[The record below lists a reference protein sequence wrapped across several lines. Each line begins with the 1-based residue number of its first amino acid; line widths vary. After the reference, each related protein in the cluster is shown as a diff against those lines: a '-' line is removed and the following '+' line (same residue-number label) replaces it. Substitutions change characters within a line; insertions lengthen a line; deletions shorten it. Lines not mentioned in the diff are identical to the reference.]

1 MSTIDFSCPQCGH
14 TMKLPVALIG
24 KKGKCP
30 KCGVVNEI
38 TNPVGTQQTAPVTQQ
53 QPTPPQQPDP
63 FQQQIPPQQP
73 ATPQNPLGGMPQ
85 APAGSLGGMPNPP
98 QQSVEHSNPV
108 GNNIQDPSNPYL
120 TPNTSGQSVQLSQPA
135 APQPVQFAHHSNQLP
150 TYIMPSVSIQDSEE
164 FDVSKQ
170 TLIEM
175 DAARLLGQANTR
187 LAKKKQIRTDVR
199 GNSYF
204 ITAMVAGICLL
215 LLCVGIAYFVGQK
228 GSDIV
233 GESLDQARDGME
245 GIGENIQKNYR
256 NPDK

>member
-14 TMKLPVALIG
+14 AMKLPAALIG

-30 KCGVVNEI
+30 KCGMVNEI
-38 TNPVGTQQTAPVTQQ
+38 TNPAGTQQTAPVTQQ
-53 QPTPPQQPDP
+53 QSTPPQQPDP

-73 ATPQNPLGGMPQ
+73 AAPQNPLGGMPQ
-85 APAGSLGGMPNPP
+85 APAGPSGGMPQGP
-98 QQSVEHSNPV
+98 
-108 GNNIQDPSNPYL
+108 GNPYL
-120 TPNTSGQSVQLSQPA
+120 TPNTSGQGEQLPQPP
-135 APQPVQFAHHSNQLP
+135 APQPVQFAHHANQLP
-150 TYIMPSVSIQDSEE
+150 TYIMPTANLQESEE
-164 FDVSKQ
+164 VDISKQ

-187 LAKKKQIRTDVR
+187 LAQKKQIRTDVR
-199 GNSYF
+199 GKSYY
-204 ITAMVAGICLL
+204 ITASIAGICLL
-215 LLCVGIAYFVGQK
+215 IVCIGIAYFAGQK
-228 GSDIV
+228 GSDMV